1 MANITG
7 AVGKRS
13 QEESQKTQ
21 ARILDTAEQLFAR
34 YGFGSVSM
42 REIARATGVH
52 HHTIQHHY
60 GSKDELYELVLNR
73 WDADLEKVLAG
84 AVTDQSSFE
93 EMIVLV
99 VDKLFE
105 FMLDKRDWVTLTAR
119 AAIGTDQ
126 PKRVQLKQ
134 HSWLQFM
141 EGSMRDHKL
150 GALEL
155 DLGLLMITVEGILNN
170 HILAQKHYRDLYGTD
185 IDNPELRRKTKEHL
199 KKVLSALVG

>member
-119 AAIGTDQ
+119 AAIGTT
-126 PKRVQLKQ
+126 LC
-134 HSWLQFM
+134 
-141 EGSMRDHKL
+141 
-150 GALEL
+150 
-155 DLGLLMITVEGILNN
+155 
-170 HILAQKHYRDLYGTD
+170 
-185 IDNPELRRKTKEHL
+185 
-199 KKVLSALVG
+199 KVRSALSKKRRRLRAAWRMRCSFSTTAMRPRRRCPSPR